1 VQFKPV
7 TTWKQALAVALPW
20 SLLAVVVDVVR
31 NLRPGG
37 LGIVVDTISS
47 LLVMGGPVALAALH
61 RSWKVL
67 LAMIA
72 LMAFFGVI
80 VMLVLFLL
88 FVLSPGHPG

>member
-1 VQFKPV
+1 MQFQPV
-7 TTWKQALAVALPW
+7 MTWKHALAVTLPW

-31 NLRPGG
+31 ALSIRGVGIGG
-37 LGIVVDTISS
+37 DTISL
-47 LLVMGGPVALAALH
+47 LLVVGVPVALAALH

-72 LMAFFGVI
+72 MMAVFWVI
-80 VMLVLFLL
+80 AMLGLFLL